1 MCHRAA
7 LTTSLSIHIS
17 ATSFAISGDILCAG
31 KHWVSEVIREFGG
44 NELIRKSVQALCSSF
59 RPIDHRSSFD
69 RLPLPP
75 ISRHLLPP
83 PSSLPIFELSQMLF
97 LPSLTRETWLLAEFG
112 RFLPQLYLIYSIRIW
127 LTRLLLAR
135 IDPAI
140 FTFPYQ
146 RKRSRRGPAWFIVR
160 FERQSYLLKSLPIFT
175 TPLIINVCKILVIAS
190 LIFCPA
196 ERRDL

>member
-1 MCHRAA
+1 MCHRAG

-17 ATSFAISGDILCAG
+17 TTSFAISGDILCG
-31 KHWVSEVIREFGG
+31 EKHWVSEVIREFGG
-44 NELIRKSVQALCSSF
+44 NELIRKSVWAFCSSF

-69 RLPLPP
+69 RLPPTP
-75 ISRHLLPP
+75 HFSS
-83 PSSLPIFELSQMLF
+83 PSASSQLVTNILTQMLF

-112 RFLPQLYLIYSIRIW
+112 RFLPQLYLIYSIRIR

-146 RKRSRRGPAWFIVR
+146 RKRSRRGAAWFIVR

-175 TPLIINVCKILVIAS
+175 TPLIVNVCKISVIAS
-190 LIFCPA
+190 LIFCSA
-196 ERRDL
+196 